1 MTELPLVVCSVQRG
15 GPSTG
20 LPTKTEQAEL
30 FLAMYGRNG
39 EAPLPVL
46 AAATPGDCFAMAIE
60 AARIAVK
67 YMTPVILLTDGY
79 LANAAEPWEIP
90 NVDKIPEFKVTF
102 RTDPEGFHPFLRD
115 EKTLARNWAV
125 PGTPGMMHRIGGI
138 EKDYDSG
145 HISYESAN
153 HHRMTKVRAAKVD
166 GIANDIPLQQVAA
179 GKTSGKLAVVGWG
192 STYGAINQAV
202 NRCIKAGLDV
212 SHIHIRHVWPLPRN
226 LGDLLKGYQKVLV
239 PEMNNGQMV
248 TLLRAQYLVPAEG
261 LNQISGLPFK
271 VSDLEKAIRERV
283 ESR

>member
-1 MTELPLVVCSVQRG
+1 
-15 GPSTG
+15 
-20 LPTKTEQAEL
+20 
-30 FLAMYGRNG
+30 
-39 EAPLPVL
+39 
-46 AAATPGDCFAMAIE
+46 
-60 AARIAVK
+60 
-67 YMTPVILLTDGY
+67 
-79 LANAAEPWEIP
+79 
-90 NVDKIPEFKVTF
+90 
-102 RTDPEGFHPFLRD
+102 
-115 EKTLARNWAV
+115 
-125 PGTPGMMHRIGGI
+125 MMHRIGGI

-166 GIANDIPLQQVAA
+166 GIADDIPLQQVAA

-202 NRCIKAGLDV
+202 NRSIKAGMDV
-212 SHIHIRHVWPLPRN
+212 AHIHIRHIWPLPRN

-261 LNQISGLPFK
+261 LNQISGQPFK